1 MPQKWLCIIFRR
13 SLCKVSWS
21 ITMFSSLLLNPG
33 TYKKYSKYKLSDKQG
48 SQSSEEELTCRSC
61 EAALHDKTWGIFWIT
76 IKPICEQIKLQTCPD
91 TRYVVKNE
99 FSYCTS
105 CYELLFS
112 ETCRACDTII
122 SAGEKVRNRA
132 TYSNKCETLSTES
145 RVSRSPLASRLLQS
159 PHRDPGAG
167 ASNTLRRLSRDPR
180 RWEVTSA
187 HVSTR
192 VCTNLSFIRRK
203 LENRDVF
210 SYFIH
215 HIFSILSGE
224 YDNPGQQMTQ
234 LMTQGGMWGEGV
246 APGLSDLH

>member
-1 MPQKWLCIIFRR
+1 MPQKWLCIIFPS

-21 ITMFSSLLLNPG
+21 ITMLSSLLLNPG

-61 EAALHDKTWGIFWIT
+61 EAALQDKTWGIFWIT

-105 CYELLFS
+105 CYEQLFS
-112 ETCRACDTII
+112 ETCRACDSII
-122 SAGEKVRNRA
+122 SAGEKVRYLA
-132 TYSNKCETLSTES
+132 TYSNNWETLHTGS
-145 RVSRSPLASRLLQS
+145 RGSRSSLASGLLQS
-159 PHRDPGAG
+159 PQRDPGAE
-167 ASNTLRRLSRDPR
+167 ADNTLRRLSRDPR
-180 RWEVTSA
+180 WWEVTLT
-187 HVSTR
+187 HVSR
-192 VCTNLSFIRRK
+192 GGMNLSFIRRK

-215 HIFSILSGE
+215 RRGFF
-224 YDNPGQQMTQ
+224 
-234 LMTQGGMWGEGV
+234 
-246 APGLSDLH
+246 